1 MFRFLFDI
9 DTWQELK
16 ESLTKNKLRTVITMI
31 GVWWGILLLIGLL
44 GSAKGI
50 ENKFSVQFG
59 DYATNS
65 VFIWGQST
73 SMAFKG
79 YQEGRFPRLKFS
91 HLEKI
96 KNQVRGIKFLL
107 PRNARDAQVVRG
119 VQYASFTMS
128 GDFPLLDQIQKKNLI
143 AGRFINQSDINESK
157 KVAVISDDVFKQL
170 FDADEDAIGDFIK
183 INEINYTVVGVFEQ
197 GDFDF
202 GGQLHIPFT
211 TFQKVYNQGDNI
223 GWITVTGEN
232 GFDIRQLEKDVKL
245 VLKNLNYVHPDDN
258 RAFGSFNLG
267 ELFERFE
274 GFLMGMQFLTWFVG
288 IATLIAGVFAIGNI
302 LLITVKERTKEI
314 GIRRAIGATPFEI
327 KRQIV
332 IESIFLTIIAGI
344 FGIYPPAFVAQ
355 VVAFAFGLAASSI
368 FPALIMGIF
377 SKRINSS
384 GAITGMITGLLFT
397 LSYIIFFKFIAPD
410 FNNSDYWFLGIS
422 PEGIGII
429 GMLVNFF
436 FAIAISLITKAP
448 PEEIKNLVDKIRQP
462 G

>member
-1 MFRFLFDI
+1 MFKFLVDK
-9 DTWQELK
+9 DTWQELR
-16 ESLTKNKLRTVITMI
+16 ESLTKNKLRTIITMI

-79 YQEGRFPRLKFS
+79 YQEGRRPRLKFS

-96 KNQVRGIKFLL
+96 KNRVKGIKFLL
-107 PRNARDAQVVRG
+107 PRTSKDVQVVRG
-119 VQYASFTMS
+119 VQYDNFGLS
-128 GDFPLLDQIQKKNLI
+128 GDFPLLDKIQKKNLLS
-143 AGRFINQSDINESK
+143 GRFINQLDIDDSK
-157 KVAVISDDVFKQL
+157 KVAVISDDVYKQL
-170 FDADEDAIGDFIK
+170 FELEEEAIGEFIK
-183 INEINYTVVGVFEQ
+183 INEISYKVIGVFEQ

-202 GGQLHIPFT
+202 GGELHIPFT
-211 TFQKVYNQGDNI
+211 TFRDVYNQGDNI
-223 GWITVTGEN
+223 GWITVTGEDGYN
-232 GFDIRQLEKDVKL
+232 IRQIENDVKL
-245 VLKNLNYVHPDDN
+245 VLKNLTYVHPDDN

-332 IESIFLTIIAGI
+332 LESIFLTIIAGI
-344 FGIYPPAFVAQ
+344 FGIISGGWILIAMDS
-355 VVAFAFGLAASSI
+355 AFGSGPDSVLINASVPIIVVFISVIILVVFGTLIGLIPANRATSI
-368 FPALIMGIF
+368 KPIDAL
-377 SKRINSS
+377 R
-384 GAITGMITGLLFT
+384 
-397 LSYIIFFKFIAPD
+397 
-410 FNNSDYWFLGIS
+410 
-422 PEGIGII
+422 
-429 GMLVNFF
+429 
-436 FAIAISLITKAP
+436 
-448 PEEIKNLVDKIRQP
+448 EE
-462 G
+462 

>member
-143 AGRFINQSDINESK
+143 AGRFINQSDINETK

-170 FDADEDAIGDFIK
+170 FDADEEAIGDFIK
-183 INEINYTVVGVFEQ
+183 INEISYKVVGVFEQ

-223 GWITVTGEN
+223 GWITVTGED

-344 FGIYPPAFVAQ
+344 FGIISGGWILIAMDS
-355 VVAFAFGLAASSI
+355 AFGSGPDSVLINASV
-368 FPALIMGIF
+368 P
-377 SKRINSS
+377 
-384 GAITGMITGLLFT
+384 
-397 LSYIIFFKFIAPD
+397 IIVVFIAVIILVV
-410 FNNSDYWFLGIS
+410 FGTL
-422 PEGIGII
+422 IG
-429 GMLVNFF
+429 
-436 FAIAISLITKAP
+436 LIPANRATSIKPIDALR
-448 PEEIKNLVDKIRQP
+448 EE
-462 G
+462 

>member
-16 ESLTKNKLRTVITMI
+16 DSLTKNKLRTVITMI

-143 AGRFINQSDINESK
+143 AGRFINQSDINETK
-157 KVAVISDDVFKQL
+157 KVAVISEDVFKQL
-170 FDADEDAIGDFIK
+170 FDADEEAIGDFIK
-183 INEINYTVVGVFEQ
+183 INEISYKVVGVFEQ

-223 GWITVTGEN
+223 GWITVTGED

-344 FGIYPPAFVAQ
+344 FGIISGGWILIAMDS
-355 VVAFAFGLAASSI
+355 AFGSGPDSVLINASV
-368 FPALIMGIF
+368 P
-377 SKRINSS
+377 
-384 GAITGMITGLLFT
+384 
-397 LSYIIFFKFIAPD
+397 IIVVFIAVIILVV
-410 FNNSDYWFLGIS
+410 FGTL
-422 PEGIGII
+422 IG
-429 GMLVNFF
+429 
-436 FAIAISLITKAP
+436 LIPANRATSIKPIDALR
-448 PEEIKNLVDKIRQP
+448 EE
-462 G
+462 

>member
-1 MFRFLFDI
+1 MFKFLVDK
-9 DTWQELK
+9 DTWQELR
-16 ESLTKNKLRTVITMI
+16 ESLTKNKLRTIITMI

-79 YQEGRFPRLKFS
+79 YQEGRRPRLKFS

-96 KNQVRGIKFLL
+96 KNRVKGIKFLL
-107 PRNARDAQVVRG
+107 PRTSKDVQVVRG
-119 VQYASFTMS
+119 VQYDNFGLS

-143 AGRFINQSDINESK
+143 SGRFINQLDIDDNK
-157 KVAVISDDVFKQL
+157 KVAVISDDVYKLL
-170 FDADEDAIGDFIK
+170 FDIDEKAIGEFIK
-183 INEINYTVVGVFEQ
+183 INEINYKVIGVFEQ

-202 GGQLHIPFT
+202 GGELHIPFT
-211 TFQKVYNQGDNI
+211 TFQNVYNQGDNI
-223 GWITVTGEN
+223 GWITVTGEDGYN
-232 GFDIRQLEKDVKL
+232 IRQIENDVKL

-332 IESIFLTIIAGI
+332 LESIFLTIIAGI
-344 FGIYPPAFVAQ
+344 FGIISGGWILIAMDSAYGSGPDSVLINASVPIIVVFISVIILVVFGTLIGLIPANRAT
-355 VVAFAFGLAASSI
+355 SI
-368 FPALIMGIF
+368 KPIDAL
-377 SKRINSS
+377 R
-384 GAITGMITGLLFT
+384 
-397 LSYIIFFKFIAPD
+397 
-410 FNNSDYWFLGIS
+410 
-422 PEGIGII
+422 
-429 GMLVNFF
+429 
-436 FAIAISLITKAP
+436 
-448 PEEIKNLVDKIRQP
+448 EE
-462 G
+462 

>member
-1 MFRFLFDI
+1 MFKFLIDK
-9 DTWQELK
+9 DTWQELR

-73 SMAFKG
+73 SKAFKG
-79 YQEGRFPRLKFS
+79 YQEGRRPRLKFS

-96 KNQVRGIKFLL
+96 KNQVKGIKFLL
-107 PRNARDAQVVRG
+107 PRNARDVQVVRG
-119 VQYASFTMS
+119 VQYDNFGLS
-128 GDFPLLDQIQKKNLI
+128 GDFPLLDKIQKKNLLS
-143 AGRFINQSDINESK
+143 GRFINQLDIDDSK
-157 KVAVISDDVFKQL
+157 KVAVISDDVYKQL
-170 FDADEDAIGDFIK
+170 FELEEEAIGEFIK
-183 INEINYTVVGVFEQ
+183 INEISYKVIGVFEQ

-202 GGQLHIPFT
+202 GGELHIPFT
-211 TFQKVYNQGDNI
+211 TFRDVYNQGDNI
-223 GWITVTGEN
+223 GWITVTGEDGYN
-232 GFDIRQLEKDVKL
+232 IRQIENDVKL

-332 IESIFLTIIAGI
+332 LESIFLTIIAGI
-344 FGIYPPAFVAQ
+344 FGIISGGWILIAMDS
-355 VVAFAFGLAASSI
+355 AFGSGPDSVLINASVPIIVVFISVIILVVFGTLIGLIPANRATSI
-368 FPALIMGIF
+368 KPIDAL
-377 SKRINSS
+377 R
-384 GAITGMITGLLFT
+384 
-397 LSYIIFFKFIAPD
+397 
-410 FNNSDYWFLGIS
+410 
-422 PEGIGII
+422 
-429 GMLVNFF
+429 
-436 FAIAISLITKAP
+436 
-448 PEEIKNLVDKIRQP
+448 EE
-462 G
+462 